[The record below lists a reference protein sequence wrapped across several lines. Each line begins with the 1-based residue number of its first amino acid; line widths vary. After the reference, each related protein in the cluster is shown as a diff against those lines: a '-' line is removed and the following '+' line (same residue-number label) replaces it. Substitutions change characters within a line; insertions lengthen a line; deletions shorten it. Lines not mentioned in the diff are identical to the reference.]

1 MPRLSIGMRVNRSQ
15 AALLVLFAGQVVLAG
30 PSFLSERGF
39 LSGQV
44 MGQSRAG
51 IPQPLPHLKRD
62 RTQRV
67 LYPKIIQHEDE
78 RIVDDELIEMLS
90 FPHAGVKRRVI
101 LALGR
106 IGYPLGINPLID
118 VLNSSR
124 DPELRAAAA
133 FSLGQIGSSYA
144 VSALVG
150 KLEGEDEVPLV
161 RARAAEALGKIASNK
176 SSSEA
181 LGAFGV
187 KAIAELLTRLL
198 PPVTEPV
205 SPDRKLIGS
214 MAITAILRLKL
225 PELVEPVA
233 AQLRSSSPDLRWQ
246 AANALA
252 RIGEGLAP
260 VVPGLIAAAGDQDAA
275 VRAQVARALGVA
287 RDARAVDALIK
298 LLRDP
303 EQRVVVQAVGS
314 LGRIGDHRAVDP
326 LISIGEAQLEQYKSF
341 DRAASGVPPSK
352 SLLLLVGAALG
363 NIKDDRALPFLKAGR
378 LADGHVGS
386 SPEFEIAVAR
396 LGEVA
401 FFDIPEKADLDR
413 GDWLA
418 VSAYAQGL
426 GQIASDHSRDML
438 LSLLSGRSSG
448 KPDPRAV
455 SEVLKALADIKA
467 VVPDL
472 RELLLTQ
479 LRADDVMVR
488 ATAAELL
495 GRLGDNGETVI
506 TGLEQALKT
515 AHSDRMNDARIAI
528 IEAASRLGHP
538 INVEVLA
545 GDMRDSDYVVRRR
558 AAELVRES
566 GVTQNMIKLQIG
578 KANTGHDKAYWRRMA
593 ELMLSPRNPE
603 AIIHTKK
610 GDIRLELFAQDAP
623 MTVDNFVQLSKK
635 GFYNGLNFMRVVPD
649 FVIQGGDPRRD
660 TNGGPDYQIRDEINL
675 HPYNSGTVGMALS
688 GKDTGGSQF
697 FITHS
702 PQPHLDGGYTVF
714 GQVTSGMDVVNR
726 IARDDVIERIEILD
740 QK

>member
-1 MPRLSIGMRVNRSQ
+1 MRVNKFQ
-15 AALLVLFAGQVVLAG
+15 AALLILVLAGQVL
-30 PSFLSERGF
+30 P
-39 LSGQV
+39 
-44 MGQSRAG
+44 QSRAG

-62 RTQRV
+62 HTQRV

-90 FPHAGVKRRVI
+90 YPHAGVKRRVI

-124 DPELRAAAA
+124 DPELRAVAA

-150 KLEGEDEVPLV
+150 KLESDEEVPLV

-176 SSSEA
+176 SSAEA

-187 KAIAELLTRLL
+187 KAIAELLTRVL
-198 PPVTEPV
+198 PPLSDPV
-205 SPDRKLIGS
+205 SADKKLIGS
-214 MAITAILRLKL
+214 MAMTALMRLKL

-233 AQLRSSSPDLRWQ
+233 AQLKSPSLELRWQ

-252 RIGEGLAP
+252 RIGDGLTP
-260 VVPGLIAAAGDQDAA
+260 VVPALVAAAGDQDAA
-275 VRAQVARALGVA
+275 VRGHAARALGVA
-287 RDARAVDALIK
+287 KDVRAVDALIK
-298 LLRDP
+298 LLKDP
-303 EQRVVVQAVGS
+303 HQRVVVQAVGA
-314 LGRIGDHRAVDP
+314 LGRIGDHRAIDP
-326 LISIGEAQLEQYKSF
+326 LVLIGQAQLEQYTSF
-341 DRAASGVPPSK
+341 DRAAGGVPPSK
-352 SLLLLVGAALG
+352 SLLLLVGAAVG
-363 NIKDDRALPFLKAGR
+363 NIKDERALAFLKAGR
-378 LADGHVGS
+378 LADGRVGS
-386 SPEFEIAVAR
+386 SPEFEVAVAR
-396 LGEVA
+396 LGEAA
-401 FFDIPEKADLDR
+401 FFDVPEKAGLDR

-426 GQIASDHSRDML
+426 GQIASDRSRDAL
-438 LSLLSGRSSG
+438 LSLLSGGPNG

-455 SEVLKALADIKA
+455 PEILKALADIKA
-467 VVPDL
+467 VAPDL
-472 RELLLTQ
+472 RDILLVQ
-479 LRADDVMVR
+479 LKADDVIVR

-506 TGLEQALKT
+506 AGLEQALKA

-528 IEAASRLGHP
+528 IEASNRLGHP

-566 GVTQNMIKLQIG
+566 GASQNMVKLQIG
-578 KANTGHDKAYWRRMA
+578 KANTGHDKAYWKRMA
-593 ELMLSPRNPE
+593 DLMLLPKNPE
-603 AIIHTKK
+603 AVIHTKK
-610 GDIRLELFAQDAP
+610 GDIRLELFVQDAP

-675 HPYNSGTVGMALS
+675 HPYGSGTVGMALS

-697 FITHS
+697 FITHA

-714 GQVTSGMDVVNR
+714 GQVISGMDVVSR

>member
-1 MPRLSIGMRVNRSQ
+1 MIF
-15 AALLVLFAGQVVLAG
+15 FAGPVFVAGLAMLAG
-30 PSFLSERGF
+30 PAVLARPPIA
-39 LSGQV
+39 
-44 MGQSRAG
+44 QSRAG
-51 IPQPLPHLKRD
+51 IPQPVPHLKRD

-106 IGYPLGINPLID
+106 IGYPLGINPLVD

-124 DPELRAAAA
+124 DPDLRAAAA

-150 KLEGEDEVPLV
+150 KLESEEEAPLV
-161 RARAAEALGKIASNK
+161 RARAAEALGKIASDK
-176 SSSEA
+176 SSAEA

-187 KAIAELLTRLL
+187 KAIAELLSRLL
-198 PPVTEPV
+198 PPVSEPV
-205 SPDRKLIGS
+205 SPDKKLIGS
-214 MAITAILRLKL
+214 MALTALLRLKL
-225 PELVEPVA
+225 PDSVQPIA
-233 AQLRSSSPDLRWQ
+233 AQLRSPSPELRWQ

-252 RIGEGLAP
+252 RIGGGLTP
-260 VVPGLIAAAGDQDAA
+260 VVPALLAAAPDQDPA
-275 VRAQVARALGVA
+275 VRGYAARALGVA
-287 RDARAVDALIK
+287 RDPSAVDVLIK

-303 EQRVVVQAVGS
+303 EQRVVIQAVGA

-326 LISIGEAQLEQYKSF
+326 LVSLGQAQLEQYTSF
-341 DRAASGVPPSK
+341 DRKAGGVPASK
-352 SLLLLVGAALG
+352 SLLLLVAAALG
-363 NIKDDRALPFLKAGR
+363 NIKDERALPFLKAGR

-396 LGEVA
+396 LGEAA
-401 FFDIPEKADLDR
+401 FFDTPEKVDLDR

-426 GQIASDHSRDML
+426 GQIASDHSRDTL
-438 LSLLSGRSSG
+438 LSLLSGRANAR
-448 KPDPRAV
+448 PDPRAV
-455 SEVLKALADIKA
+455 SEILKALADIKT

-472 RELLLTQ
+472 REILLGQ
-479 LRADDVMVR
+479 LRADDVIVR

-506 TGLEQALKT
+506 TGLEQGLKA

-566 GVTQNMIKLQIG
+566 GVTQNMVKLQIG
-578 KANTGHDKAYWRRMA
+578 KVNTGHDRAYWRRMA
-593 ELMLSPRNPE
+593 ELMLSPSNPE
-603 AIIHTKK
+603 AIIHTRK
-610 GDIRLELFAQDAP
+610 GDIHLELFAQDAP

-675 HPYNSGTVGMALS
+675 HPYKSGTVGMALS